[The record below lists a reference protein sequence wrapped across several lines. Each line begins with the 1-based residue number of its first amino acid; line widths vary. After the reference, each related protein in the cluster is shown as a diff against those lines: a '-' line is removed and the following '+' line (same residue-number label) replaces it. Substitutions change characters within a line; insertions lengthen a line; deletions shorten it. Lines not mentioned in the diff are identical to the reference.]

1 MSFKDMSLSPRL
13 GQILRSRPPS
23 SFNIDQPTPYRI
35 RIFLNELSSLNCR
48 SFEIGFLQAS
58 IAPHWPSLWLWMKP
72 VLKTM
77 QVFEFNGFPSDAI
90 HNRVIECVQPPLA
103 FISAFMESL
112 LSASNSNSALSLG
125 LLRMIMEA
133 PELQELVALSLIV
146 GLHIPNDSNYTHL
159 IMKLLGYTK
168 NICADLSIT
177 FIDVL
182 QTVAKETTELSILGL
197 WKIRVEEEI
206 LVRRPCG
213 NGCQC
218 LQKQHRCVDG
228 IRLFFFLQFLD
239 LPGNIF
245 HARFDVVVDVWTL
258 LHEMW
263 DLLIAV
269 TDVHI
274 TFSEVHASD
283 KTILYSLSKILN
295 CHKLWMSGGAL
306 WVAKALDFHLI
317 EYVAKTAFFLRQ
329 LVSTS
334 SPYFDI
340 YLSNCGLLSD
350 LLTCV
355 HCFKIYRMVAYRIYR
370 ELKVAHNRLPL
381 QLVLEERPE
390 ELGLLS
396 ICKQLEAESDRDAVL
411 LRKVLWRKALSH
423 TCAWP
428 ACKYSALDH
437 CNLCSSN
444 DETGHRIPC
453 PSRSRDHKLEC
464 PEFTAF
470 FNEHPLY
477 KITNSS
483 QAIFPPLERRYIEN
497 VLQRM
502 LEKLMPEISDIAR
515 CKGLD
520 PESLFVDLDLRGT
533 RLGVD
538 VQSQANFLQKT
549 TDPVTRQIL
558 MESRLPVVCRGRVPV
573 TSTMSTFI
581 GLVHYPLSLQID

>member
-1 MSFKDMSLSPRL
+1 
-13 GQILRSRPPS
+13 
-23 SFNIDQPTPYRI
+23 
-35 RIFLNELSSLNCR
+35 
-48 SFEIGFLQAS
+48 
-58 IAPHWPSLWLWMKP
+58 
-72 VLKTM
+72 M

-90 HNRVIECVQPPLA
+90 HDRVIECVQPPLA

-112 LSASNSNSALSLG
+112 LSASGSNSALSLG

-133 PELQELVALSLIV
+133 PELQELVALSLVV
-146 GLHIPNDSNYTHL
+146 GLHIPNDPNYTHL

-168 NICADLSIT
+168 NTCADLSIT

-182 QTVAKETTELSILGL
+182 QTVAKETTELSIVGL

-213 NGCQC
+213 NEY
-218 LQKQHRCVDG
+218 G

-258 LHEMW
+258 LHEIW

-269 TDVHI
+269 TGVHI
-274 TFSEVHASD
+274 TFSEVHDSD

-295 CHKLWMSGGAL
+295 CYKLWMSGGAL

-317 EYVAKTAFFLRQ
+317 EYVAKTAFFLHQ

-334 SPYFDI
+334 SPYFNI

-355 HCFKIYRMVAYRIYR
+355 HCFKIYCMVVYRIYR
-370 ELKVAHNRLPL
+370 ELKLAHNYLPL
-381 QLVLEERPE
+381 QLILEEHPE
-390 ELGLLS
+390 ESGLLS
-396 ICKQLEAESDRDAVL
+396 VCKQLETESNRDAVM
-411 LRKVLWRKALSH
+411 LRKVLWRNALSH

-428 ACKYSALDH
+428 ALDTVFRVLVDH
-437 CNLCSSN
+437 ESCQQS
-444 DETGHRIPC
+444 HYK
-453 PSRSRDHKLEC
+453 DHKLEC

-502 LEKLMPEISDIAR
+502 LEKLMPEISDIAH

-520 PESLFVDLDLRGT
+520 PESLFMDLDLRGT
-533 RLGVD
+533 TVGVD
-538 VQSQANFLQKT
+538 VQSQANFLRKT
-549 TDPVTRQIL
+549 TDPVTHQIL

-573 TSTMSTFI
+573 TSTMSTYI
-581 GLVHYPLSLQID
+581 GVVVMGMQARLSMRVSESLSGSEPADRSVLDRAGTDEISSMPLQV